1 MNYTLI
7 TDGAYSSKRNKGG
20 VGIVFLKNDIKI
32 LEYSQAF
39 NNTTNNQMELLAVLI
54 GLKFIKKPINTLTI
68 ITDSMYVIG
77 CAIKGWKRKKNT
89 ELWNKFDKEYNR
101 VREMCPNITFKH
113 IKGHTG
119 DKWNTYCDNLAVNA
133 SK

>member
-7 TDGAYSSKRNKGG
+7 TDGAHSSKRNKGG

-54 GLKFIKKPINTLTI
+54 GLKFIKKPINNLLI

-101 VREMCPNITFKH
+101 VREMCPNIMFKH

>member
-20 VGIVFLKNDIKI
+20 IGIVFLKNDIKI

-54 GLKFIKKPINTLTI
+54 GLKFIKKPINNLLI

>member
-54 GLKFIKKPINTLTI
+54 GLKFIKKPINNLLI

-77 CAIKGWKRKKNT
+77 CAIKGWKRKKNI

>member
-54 GLKFIKKPINTLTI
+54 GLKFIKKPINNLLI

>member
-32 LEYSQAF
+32 LEYSKAF

-54 GLKFIKKPINTLTI
+54 GLKFIKKPINNLLI

-101 VREMCPNITFKH
+101 VRELCPNIMFKH

-119 DKWNTYCDNLAVNA
+119 DQWNTYCDNLAVNA

>member
-54 GLKFIKKPINTLTI
+54 GLKFIKKPINNLLI

-101 VREMCPNITFKH
+101 VREMCPNIMFKH

>member
-54 GLKFIKKPINTLTI
+54 GLKFIKKPINNLLI

-101 VREMCPNITFKH
+101 VRELCPNIMFKH

-119 DKWNTYCDNLAVNA
+119 DQWNTYCDNLAVNA

>member
-1 MNYTLI
+1 MDYTLI

-32 LEYSQAF
+32 LEYSKAF

-54 GLKFIKKPINTLTI
+54 GLKFIKKPINNLLI

-101 VREMCPNITFKH
+101 VREMCPNIMFKH

>member
-1 MNYTLI
+1 MDYTLI

-32 LEYSQAF
+32 LEYSKAF

-54 GLKFIKKPINTLTI
+54 GLKFIKKPINNLLI

>member
-20 VGIVFLKNDIKI
+20 IGIVFLKNDIKI

-54 GLKFIKKPINTLTI
+54 GLKFIKKPINNLLI

-113 IKGHTG
+113 IHGHTG